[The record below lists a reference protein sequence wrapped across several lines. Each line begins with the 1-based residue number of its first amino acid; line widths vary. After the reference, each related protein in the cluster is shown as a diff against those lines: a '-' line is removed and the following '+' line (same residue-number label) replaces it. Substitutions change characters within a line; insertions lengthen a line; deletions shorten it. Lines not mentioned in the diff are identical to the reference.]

1 MRNQNPADGRGTDS
15 HDDTAPSVGLPPLS
29 SESVAPVDRLEA
41 FQERLDAMPDDVL
54 DKATIELRSTINALH
69 TQFALQVREMERRD
83 IRS

>member
-1 MRNQNPADGRGTDS
+1 MAGGRIHT
-15 HDDTAPSVGLPPLS
+15 TTLPRVSVSPPLS
-29 SESVAPVDRLEA
+29 SESGAPVDRLEA